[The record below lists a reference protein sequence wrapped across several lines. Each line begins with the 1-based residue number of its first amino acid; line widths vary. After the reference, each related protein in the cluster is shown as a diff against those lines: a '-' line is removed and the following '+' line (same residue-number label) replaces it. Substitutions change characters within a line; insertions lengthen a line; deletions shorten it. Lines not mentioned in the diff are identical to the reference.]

1 MPAHEKLAEPDLR
14 RSLAAMVRRRVPAHE
29 VDEIVQATLADA
41 LASKTAPT
49 EAEALE
55 RWVRGIAR
63 HKVADYHRRAK
74 REVPV
79 EADELVA
86 SPVSDGSAHDAADLL
101 RWAEREAHLLPSGA
115 AARADDNI
123 EWLLREGD
131 GEKLESIAADEKLP
145 AARVRQR
152 VSRLRRHF
160 RARWAAQIAAALALG
175 ALAFFLLRDRERPQP
190 IAPIATTSVT
200 APPSASLA
208 PEPPPPPEN
217 PAIELR
223 RVALEQCVNKAWTP
237 CLKGLDEAAK
247 LDPAGDVAPEIQAAR
262 KLAKDALSPKIAPPL
277 PKKPGP
283 SKGKAP
289 SKSLDS
295 AY

>member
-1 MPAHEKLAEPDLR
+1 MPAHEKLAEPDLH

-41 LASKTAPT
+41 VASKTAPT

-63 HKVADYHRRAK
+63 HKVADYHRRSK

-79 EADELVA
+79 EADDLVA

-101 RWAEREAHLLPSGA
+101 RWAEREAK
-115 AARADDNI
+115 ADDNL

-175 ALAFFLLRDRERPQP
+175 AFAFFLLRERERPQP

-200 APPSASLA
+200 APPSVSFA
-208 PEPPPPPEN
+208 PELPPPPEN

-262 KLAKDALSPKIAPPL
+262 KLAKDALSPKLAPPL

-283 SKGKAP
+283 SKSKAP
-289 SKSLDS
+289 SKNIDS